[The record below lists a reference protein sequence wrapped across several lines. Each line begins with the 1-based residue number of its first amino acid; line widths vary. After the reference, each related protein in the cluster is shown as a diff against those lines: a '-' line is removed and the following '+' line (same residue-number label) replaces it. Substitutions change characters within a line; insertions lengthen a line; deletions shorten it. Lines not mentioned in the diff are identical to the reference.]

1 MGAEIQHLIQGG
13 AVGISVALIFLI
25 WKIYDKC
32 SSNTEK
38 VIEVVAKNAEAMTQ
52 LTDSID
58 KNTEMT
64 VQMSSSLNEM
74 NDVARSA
81 MRITKKRKPKK

>member
-32 SSNTEK
+32 ASNTEK